1 MINNLDSIILGIK
14 DGEKAIEDLR
24 VVLKKRKEEVITT
37 QTFNYA
43 LQCPQTT
50 KEAIVHEIL
59 LHFIQNPGEQ
69 SLEQVIQ
76 YLDGAIQSRIY
87 DKKQPNKKSR

>member
-24 VVLKKRKEEVITT
+24 VVLKKKRKEEVITT

-76 YLDGAIQSRIY
+76 YSDGAIQSRIY
-87 DKKQPNKKSR
+87 AKTTQ

>member
-43 LQCPQTT
+43 L
-50 KEAIVHEIL
+50 
-59 LHFIQNPGEQ
+59 GE
-69 SLEQVIQ
+69 
-76 YLDGAIQSRIY
+76 
-87 DKKQPNKKSR
+87 